1 LEQDIDV
8 YIQKW
13 LDISDEHRQKAVWYV
28 LLTWIIDKL
37 HTIPY
42 LRALGDYGCGK
53 TRYLDVVGGIC
64 YLPMYLGG
72 AIRSAPIFR
81 TIDRW
86 RGTAI
91 FDEFNL
97 QNSGES
103 EAIIQILNQGYERDK
118 VVLRCNQNEFGKV
131 EAFDSFGGK
140 ILSSRRAFKDRALE
154 SRCITE
160 VMGETDRDDIAPQ
173 LTKEFFKERDTLQN
187 KLLLFRFRE
196 LDNIDTR
203 GDFIDFGDIMPRIKQ
218 SFYPFAM
225 LFKHDDGR
233 LREFIDYVK
242 EYNRQVV
249 EDNSVTLDGQ
259 IVNTYVQMVDFGEF
273 VTKSNPSDVITA
285 TDIYKQLE
293 MDGWNKLDVRTV
305 GRRLKALGFQ
315 SKPEK
320 VQGKTKKAISIDE
333 SRLKV
338 LKRRYVS

>member
-1 LEQDIDV
+1 
-8 YIQKW
+8 
-13 LDISDEHRQKAVWYV
+13 
-28 LLTWIIDKL
+28 
-37 HTIPY
+37 
-42 LRALGDYGCGK
+42 
-53 TRYLDVVGGIC
+53 
-64 YLPMYLGG
+64 MYLGG

-81 TIDRW
+81 TIDMW

-118 VVLRCNQNEFGKV
+118 VVLRCNQNDIGKV

-196 LDNIDTR
+196 LDIIDTSSE
-203 GDFIDFGDIMPRIKQ
+203 FIDFGDIMPRIKQ

-225 LFKHDDGR
+225 LFKHDDDR
-233 LREFIDYVK
+233 LKEFIDYVK
-242 EYNRQVV
+242 EYNHQVV

-259 IVNTYVQMVDFGEF
+259 IVNTYIQMVDFGEF

-285 TDIYKQLE
+285 TDIFKQLE
-293 MDGWNKLDVRTV
+293 EDGWNKLDVRNV

-320 VQGKTKKAISIDE
+320 VKGKTKKAISIDE

-338 LKRRYVS
+338 LKRRYVSSVM